1 MKVLVIGSG
10 GREHAL
16 VWKLACS
23 PRVETVYCAP
33 GNAGT
38 ALQGVNVPI
47 GVGEFDR
54 LVEFAV
60 REDIGLNVVGPEVPL
75 IDGIVDRFREKGL
88 RIFGPTAA
96 AARLEGSKIFA
107 KEAMVSAGVPTGA
120 FHPFDDARRALAWLR
135 EQPAD
140 HPWVVK
146 ADGNALGKGVLM
158 CDNRAEAMAAVE
170 RVMVE
175 REFGAAGDRVSIE
188 ERLFGSE
195 VSLLAICSGQ
205 DVLPLAPAQD
215 YKRVGD
221 GDNGPNTGGM
231 GCYSPVPSFPPALV
245 EFCREKVFAPI
256 LRSLEFTGVLY
267 AGLMIT
273 DRGPK
278 VLEFNVRF
286 GDPETQ
292 VMLPRLESDLLDL
305 LEAAMDGCL
314 GSVQAQWTPRKAVTV
329 VLASGGYPGD
339 YVKGLPITGLR
350 KASELPDVIVFHAGT
365 KVADDHAVTNG
376 GRVLNVTALGDTFA
390 DAIDRAYG
398 AIHRICWDGMQYR
411 KDIAARVRSEP

>member
-305 LEAAMDGCL
+305 LEAAVDGCL